1 MAKNIEIKAKIPA
14 EHFDRIRKVAE
25 ELADQPVDLLIQTDT
40 FFAVPQQRLKL
51 REFADGTAEL
61 IAYSRSDQPG
71 PKESSYLRSEVPEA
85 AILKESLAGT
95 IGIRGTVQKRRELFL
110 VGQTRI
116 HLDQV
121 DGLGTF
127 LELEVVLNEPDSEQ
141 HGVNIATELREKLG
155 VQPDWLISCAYID
168 LLESNQILA
177 S

>member
-1 MAKNIEIKAKIPA
+1 MAKNIEIKAKVPA
-14 EHFDRIRKVAE
+14 DHFDRIRKVAA
-25 ELADQPVDLLIQTDT
+25 ELADQPMDVLEQTDT

-51 REFADGTAEL
+51 REFANGTAEL
-61 IAYSRSDQPG
+61 IAYSRTDQTG
-71 PKESSYLRSEVPEA
+71 PKASSYLRSEVPDA
-85 AILKESLAGT
+85 AVLKESLSRT
-95 IGIRGTVQKRRELFL
+95 IGVRGTVLKRRELFL

-121 DGLGTF
+121 EGLGTF
-127 LELEVVLNEPDSEQ
+127 LELEVVLDESDSEQ